1 VKTNGN
7 SFVFTINTQVI
18 IAMIQLKTKVAIAIR
33 NSQRTHQVKTLM
45 GQQRDEAINQ
55 TSNFPNIL
63 ISNQIANKT
72 RKKRVRFRES
82 RYNRR
87 M

>member
-1 VKTNGN
+1 
-7 SFVFTINTQVI
+7 
-18 IAMIQLKTKVAIAIR
+18 MIELKTKVVVAIR

-45 GQQRDEAINQ
+45 GQQRGEVINQ
-55 TSNFPNIL
+55 ASNIPNIL

-72 RKKRVRFRES
+72 RKTVRIGELG
-82 RYNRR
+82 YNRK